1 MSRELP
7 IPDPVVAEVHEARR
21 KLLASCGGDTE
32 LLLRGVSEREAAS
45 GRRLIYGAGRP
56 IRPETP
62 SDNSEPSGS

>member
-21 KLLASCGGDTE
+21 KLLASCGGDMA

-45 GRRLIYGAGRP
+45 DRPRISRARRP
-56 IRPETP
+56 VPPETP
-62 SDNSEPSGS
+62 PDNSEPSGS